1 MKIILAQPRGFCA
14 GVERA
19 INIVETC
26 LKKFG
31 SPLYVHH
38 EIVHNK
44 FVVASLGAKGVVFV
58 ENISQ
63 VPQGGVVIFS
73 AHGVSQTV
81 EEAAVLR
88 QLIVIDATCPLVTK
102 VHNEAKRHEEAGNE
116 LIIIGHL
123 NHPEVIGTSGRVKQ
137 QVHVVSSILDVETLN
152 LRQTAKL
159 AYVTQ
164 TTLSVDDTAL
174 IIEALKAKFPHIT
187 GPGLK
192 DVCYAT
198 QNRQNA
204 VKELAKIAEVILVVG
219 TKSSS
224 NSNRLRDLAEQMG
237 VSAYLIDSYRDLDL
251 SWFADKKN
259 IGITAGAS
267 APEDLV
273 LELVSYLSETFQ
285 ATITSMTGVKENVIF
300 KLPKELLV

>member
-19 INIVETC
+19 ISIVETC
-26 LKKFG
+26 LKKF
-31 SPLYVHH
+31 SPPLYVHH

-44 FVVASLGAKGVVFV
+44 FVVASLKAKGVIFV
-58 ENISQ
+58 DNISQ
-63 VPQGGVVIFS
+63 VPHEAVVIFS

-81 EEAAVLR
+81 EQAAALR
-88 QLIVIDATCPLVTK
+88 ELIVIDATCPLVTK
-102 VHNEAKRHEEAGNE
+102 VHNEAKRHEESGNE
-116 LIIIGHL
+116 LIIIGHV
-123 NHPEVIGTSGRVKQ
+123 NHPEVIGTSGRVQ
-137 QVHVVSSILDVETLN
+137 QQAHIVSSILDVE
-152 LRQTAKL
+152 KL
-159 AYVTQ
+159 QINNPKVAYVTQ
-164 TTLSVDDTAL
+164 TTLSVDDTAQ
-174 IIEALKAKFPHIT
+174 IIEALKEKYPHIT

-204 VKELAKIAEVILVVG
+204 VKELAKLADIILVVG

-237 VSAYLIDSYRDLDL
+237 VCAYLIDSYEDLDL
-251 SWFADKKN
+251 SWFEGKKN

-267 APEDLV
+267 APEELV
-273 LELVSYLSETFQ
+273 LELVTHLSETFG
-285 ATITSMTGVKENVIF
+285 ASIASIEGIKENVVF
-300 KLPKELLV
+300 KLPKELLQQ

>member
-1 MKIILAQPRGFCA
+1 
-14 GVERA
+14 
-19 INIVETC
+19 
-26 LKKFG
+26 
-31 SPLYVHH
+31 VHH

-44 FVVASLGAKGVVFV
+44 FVVASLKAKGVIFV
-58 ENISQ
+58 DNISQ
-63 VPQGGVVIFS
+63 VPHGGVVIFS

-81 EEAAVLR
+81 EQAAALR

-102 VHNEAKRHEEAGNE
+102 VHNEAKRHEESGNE
-116 LIIIGHL
+116 LIIIGHV
-123 NHPEVIGTSGRVKQ
+123 NHPEVIGTSGRVQ
-137 QVHVVSSILDVETLN
+137 QQAHIVSSILDVE
-152 LRQTAKL
+152 KL
-159 AYVTQ
+159 QINNPKVAYVTQ
-164 TTLSVDDTAL
+164 TTLSVDDTAQ
-174 IIEALKAKFPHIT
+174 IIEALKEKYPHIT

-204 VKELAKIAEVILVVG
+204 VKELAKLSDIILVVG

-237 VSAYLIDSYRDLDL
+237 VQAYLIDSYRDLDL
-251 SWFADKKN
+251 SWFAGKKN

-273 LELVSYLSETFQ
+273 LELVSYLTEKFQ
-285 ATITSMTGVKENVIF
+285 ATIASMAGVKENVIF